1 MTLVFV
7 HGWAFDAGFWDPL
20 LAELDGLP
28 SAAIDLGFR
37 GRGPRIPRLEEPLVA
52 IGHSLGFL
60 WLLHER
66 PFVWTK
72 LIAINGFPRFVE
84 GGGFAPA
91 VPSSTVEGMIAGMD
105 RDPSGVVRDFL
116 ALCGGGEPPD
126 DLNPPRLRDGLHWLL
141 RWDGRAAMDG
151 EKVQA
156 LAGRN
161 DPIVP
166 EAMTAGG
173 FAGHPIHWHGGG
185 HLLPITHPR
194 WCADRIRECL

>member
-20 LAELDGLP
+20 LAELGDLP
-28 SAAIDLGFR
+28 CATIDLGFQ
-37 GRGPRIPRLEEPLVA
+37 GEGQVIPDLEEPLVG

-84 GGGFAPA
+84 GDGFSEGVPA
-91 VPSSTVEGMIAGMD
+91 STVETMIAGME
-105 RDPSGVVRDFL
+105 RNSSRVVGDFL
-116 ALCGGGEPPD
+116 ALCGGGEVPD
-126 DLNPPRLRDGLHWLL
+126 ELNPGRLRCGLDWLL
-141 RWDGRAAMDG
+141 GWDARAVLKD
-151 EKVQA
+151 EKVQV

-166 EAMTAGG
+166 AAMTKHG
-173 FAGHPIHWHGGG
+173 FAGHPVHWHDGG
-185 HLLPITHPR
+185 HLLPITHPE
-194 WCADRIRECL
+194 WCADRIRQCL